1 LEEGDTLNSIPVTSD
16 AIVRSGL
23 SGATEHAA
31 CALKFMKGLSP
42 IQINRTSKRLI
53 LAIIR
58 HLPKLKRSGINPF
71 GAPVGLEP
79 TLEGL

>member
-1 LEEGDTLNSIPVTSD
+1 
-16 AIVRSGL
+16 
-23 SGATEHAA
+23 
-31 CALKFMKGLSP
+31 MKGLSP